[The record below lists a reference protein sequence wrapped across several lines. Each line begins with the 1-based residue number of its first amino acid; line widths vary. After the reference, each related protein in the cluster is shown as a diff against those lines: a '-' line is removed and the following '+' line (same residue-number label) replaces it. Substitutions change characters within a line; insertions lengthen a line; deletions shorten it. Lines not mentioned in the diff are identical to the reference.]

1 VLKLL
6 SFIVRLSVFASVTLT
21 TSLASAETLSGRVVS
36 ITDGDTVILLD
47 KTHQQYKIRLAAIDA
62 PEKAQPFGQKS
73 KTNLSALIFNKDIT
87 AVCSKR
93 DRYGRLICKV
103 LLGVS
108 DVNLEQIK
116 AGMAWHYRKY
126 AKEQTSQDRENYEIA
141 EFNAK
146 LRRLGLW
153 NDKNPIPPWDW
164 RKH

>member
-1 VLKLL
+1 
-6 SFIVRLSVFASVTLT
+6 VRLSVFASVTLT